1 MCQGIPDAGS
11 SSNRP
16 RRLDIDPW
24 NLQQQLLVVSE
35 WIHTY
40 NWDHYHRNC
49 FFLMGDHT
57 DLTFL
62 ELVEAKIAETPQGK
76 CHGFNCRFSQ
86 ETNQLKPQYDNPHY
100 NPMKSTGFTMMISQH
115 PNEMQP

>member
-1 MCQGIPDAGS
+1 MLEAVPIVHEGSISTLGTCSNSCWWFLSGSIRTIGIIITA
-11 SSNRP
+11 
-16 RRLDIDPW
+16 
-24 NLQQQLLVVSE
+24 
-35 WIHTY
+35 TA
-40 NWDHYHRNC
+40 